1 MNLKNQVVLEFSITQ
16 IVWRLNFYSY
26 ICGVNQIYKYYADNY
41 NA

>member
-1 MNLKNQVVLEFSITQ
+1 MACTQ
-16 IVWRLNFYSY
+16 IGTQIIWRLNFYSY